1 MKRFIT
7 IDIIKDIDF
16 LKTNLKCKL
25 GIPPTQLQEGGLV
38 GIDFKIS
45 DRYKVEVPSGNE
57 FGTNDLWLP
66 GGKLPNGKLEA
77 IIKTEGM
84 VKDIDYTIKDIY

>member
-1 MKRFIT
+1 MAPRKFIGLRSDMEGV
-7 IDIIKDIDF
+7 IRKYNDSNK
-16 LKTNLKCKL
+16 NLNVL
-25 GIPPTQLQEGGLV
+25 
-38 GIDFKIS
+38 IS

-66 GGKLPNGKLEA
+66 GGKLPNGKLES

-84 VKDIDYTIKDIY
+84 VKDIDYSIKDIY